1 MDRMVQDD
9 TGDHAV
15 RYKSVAVAIHWI
27 TAALLL
33 TQVWIGLQ
41 FADMA
46 KGPTRDNLFTWH
58 KTLGATILL
67 LAIARLIVRLR
78 NPPPPFPKD
87 FPKWERFAAV
97 WNHRVFYFMLFALP
111 LTGLATVS
119 AGSPGWTTPLIG
131 GIPLPLI
138 PGLHGIE
145 GIGDIHVVLVWTT
158 LALLVLHVGAA
169 LKQQFIDKSDVA
181 DRMPPF
187 HSPRRGV

>member
-1 MDRMVQDD
+1 MDRMVEAD
-9 TGDHAV
+9 TGGHAV
-15 RYKSVAVAIHWI
+15 RYKSVAVVIHWI

-46 KGPTRDNLFTWH
+46 KGPARDNLFTWH

-67 LAIARLIVRLR
+67 LAVVRLTVRLR

-87 FPKWERFAAV
+87 FPKWDRFAAV
-97 WNHRVFYFMLFALP
+97 WSHRIFYFMLFALP
-111 LTGLATVS
+111 LTGLAAVS
-119 AGSPGWTTPLIG
+119 ARAPGWSTPLIG

-138 PGLHGIE
+138 PGLQRVD
-145 GIGDIHVVLVWTT
+145 GIGDIHVILVWTT

-169 LKQQFIDKSDVA
+169 LKQQFIDKTDVA

-187 HSPRRGV
+187 HSPRHGV